1 MEQNVEELYLVDE
14 ESESSKIKRFDII
27 SYNIDKAIETII
39 KWKNNGKLVIPT
51 FQREF
56 VWKFNTSCKLID

>member
-1 MEQNVEELYLVDE
+1 MEQNIDELYLVDE

-27 SYNIDKAIETII
+27 LYNIDKAVETII

-51 FQREF
+51 FQ
-56 VWKFNTSCKLID
+56 